1 MAEKLTLK
9 VKSASEFTNFL
20 KRFSAI
26 ESTLLLEIDNGQL
39 KAKTH
44 TPERSVVKS
53 SKIDMSNIFDM
64 EVPNNKA
71 ETTKVLFGIFS
82 VDKLTDAFKHF
93 TDSDVD
99 FTLAY
104 ETTSDGNVGTEVT
117 LSSPSLKIN
126 FQCASLRLF
135 THITDE
141 MMDRISNTEEAPI
154 NFVMTKE
161 HQKRISTVSTIDTD
175 HKLMTVNVKEGNVK
189 VTGRSYDLSLM
200 AVDKTEEDITI
211 SIYKNQF
218 GFLDREDAIAYLSG
232 DRIVFS
238 SIETETKTII
248 GKAE

>member
-1 MAEKLTLK
+1 MAEKITLK

-20 KRFSAI
+20 KRFSSI
-26 ESTLLLEIDNGQL
+26 ESTLLLEIENSQL

-53 SKIDMSNIFDM
+53 SKIEMSNIFDI
-64 EVPNNKA
+64 EN
-71 ETTKVLFGIFS
+71 ETDKIHVMFGIFS

-93 TDSDVD
+93 SDTDVT
-99 FTLAY
+99 FTLTYDKTA
-104 ETTSDGNVGTEVT
+104 EGNVGTEVM
-117 LSSPSLKIN
+117 LASPGLKIN

-135 THITDE
+135 THISDE
-141 MMDRISNTEEAPI
+141 MMDKISNTSEAPI
-154 NFVMTKE
+154 NFVLTKE
-161 HQKRISTVSTIDTD
+161 HQKRISTVSTVDTD
-175 HKLMTVNVKEGNVK
+175 HKLMTVDVKAGNVK
-189 VTGRSYDLSLM
+189 VVGRSYDLSLLT
-200 AVDKTEEDITI
+200 VETTDDISI

-218 GFLDREDAIAYLSG
+218 GFLDREDAVAHLSG

>member
-1 MAEKLTLK
+1 MEKVTLK

-20 KRFSAI
+20 KRFSPI
-26 ESTLLLEIDNGQL
+26 ESTLLLEIENGYL

-53 SKIDMSNIFDM
+53 SKIDMSQIFDM
-64 EVPNNKA
+64 EGVL
-71 ETTKVLFGIFS
+71 TTGQNILFGIFS
-82 VDKLTDAFKHF
+82 VDKLTEAFKHF
-93 TDSDVD
+93 SETDVE
-99 FTLAY
+99 FTLSY
-104 ETTSDGNVGTEVT
+104 ENTSDGMVGTEVT
-117 LSSPSLKIN
+117 LSSPSLTIN

-141 MMDRISNTEEAPI
+141 MMDRISNTEAAPI
-154 NFVMTKE
+154 NFVLTKE
-161 HQKRISTVSTIDTD
+161 HQKRISSISTIDSD
-175 HKLMTVNVKEGNVK
+175 HKLLTVNVKEGNVN

-200 AVDKTEEDITI
+200 SIDDKATDDVSI

-218 GFLDREDAIAYLSG
+218 GFLDREDAVAHLSG

>member
-1 MAEKLTLK
+1 MEKVTLK

-26 ESTLLLEIDNGQL
+26 ESTLLLEIENGYL

-53 SKIDMSNIFDM
+53 SKIDMSQIFDT
-64 EVPNNKA
+64 EGVL
-71 ETTKVLFGIFS
+71 TTGQNILFGIFS
-82 VDKLTDAFKHF
+82 VDKLTEAFKHF
-93 TDSDVD
+93 SETDVE
-99 FTLAY
+99 FTLSY
-104 ETTSDGNVGTEVT
+104 ENTADGMVGTEVT
-117 LSSPSLKIN
+117 LASPSLTIN

-141 MMDRISNTEEAPI
+141 MMDRISNTEAAPI
-154 NFVMTKE
+154 NFVLTKE
-161 HQKRISTVSTIDTD
+161 HQKRISSISTIDSD
-175 HKLMTVNVKEGNVK
+175 HKLLTVNVKEGNVN

-200 AVDKTEEDITI
+200 SIDDKAADDVSI

-218 GFLDREDAIAYLSG
+218 GFLDREDAVAHLSG

>member
-9 VKSASEFTNFL
+9 LKSASEFTNFL
-20 KRFSAI
+20 KRFSSI
-26 ESTLLLEIDNGQL
+26 ESTLLMEIEDGQL

-53 SKIDMSNIFDM
+53 SKIEMSNIFEM
-64 EVPNNKA
+64 EAGDTIP
-71 ETTKVLFGIFS
+71 TILFGVFS

-93 TDSDVD
+93 TDTDVS
-99 FTLAY
+99 FEIAY
-104 ETTSDGNVGTEVT
+104 ESTTDGNVGTEIT
-117 LSSPSLKIN
+117 LSSQSLKIN

-141 MMDRISNTEEAPI
+141 MMDRISNTNEAAI
-154 NFVMTKE
+154 NFVLTKE
-161 HQKRISTVSTIDTD
+161 HQKRISSITTLDSD
-175 HKLMTVNVKEGNVK
+175 HKLLTLNVLGGNVK

-200 AVDKTEEDITI
+200 AFENPFAEDLSI

-218 GFLDREDAIAYLSG
+218 GFLDREDTMAYLSG

-238 SIETETKTII
+238 SIETETRTII